1 MDPNLLA
8 QLHGDAW
15 LELSALA
22 KKNTLTPKQTTRFLE
37 LYRAASKDL
46 SRITTVAP
54 DSLEAARLSAIVH
67 RSRNHLS
74 SVPSGG
80 LSGIAR
86 FFVISLPLSLY
97 RLRWDFVIVAA
108 GFLAVAVLSGIW
120 AGTHP
125 EVLET
130 FGDREFRRQFAEH
143 DFVDYYKENPNG
155 FFAVGVWT
163 NNAWIAVQFVLLGI
177 TGGYVIVG
185 LFSNAV
191 NVGFSGAMMF
201 EFDRAS
207 DFFLYILPHGIPEIS
222 CIILAAA
229 AGLRLFFAWVVPGP
243 RLRRDRLAGEAR
255 SLLVVAGGLVL
266 LLLGSG
272 LIEGFVTPN
281 PIPPAIKISIG
292 VAYTAAVVVYA
303 WYFGSRAAAAG
314 LSADLD
320 EHQAGYS
327 VISTDR

>member
-8 QLHGDAW
+8 ELHGDDW
-15 LELSALA
+15 RELSMLA
-22 KKNTLTPKQTTRFLE
+22 KRNTLSPEQTQRFLG

-46 SRITTVAP
+46 SSIMTVAP
-54 DSLEAARLSAIVH
+54 DSVEGARLSAIVH
-67 RSRNHLS
+67 RSRHHLS
-74 SVPSGG
+74 AVPSGG
-80 LSGIAR
+80 LSGLSR

-97 RLRWDFVIVAA
+97 RLRWDFTIVAA
-108 GFLAVAVLSGIW
+108 AFLATAVLAGVW

-130 FGDREFRRQFAEH
+130 FGDREFRQQFAEH
-143 DFVDYYKENPNG
+143 DFVNYYKENPNG

-177 TGGYVIVG
+177 TGVYVVAG

-201 EFDRAS
+201 EFDKAS

-229 AGLRLFFAWVVPGP
+229 AGLRLFFAWVIPGP
-243 RLRRDRLAGEAR
+243 RLRRDKLAAEAR
-255 SLLVVAGGLVL
+255 SLLVIAGGLVL

-281 PIPPAIKISIG
+281 PIPPVLKIVIG
-292 VAYTAAVVVYA
+292 VAYTGAVIAYA
-303 WYFGSRAAAAG
+303 WYFGKRAARAG

-327 VISTDR
+327 ILATDR

>member
-8 QLHGDAW
+8 ELHGDKW
-15 LELSALA
+15 RELSMLA
-22 KKNTLTPKQTTRFLE
+22 KKNTLNPAQTRRFLD
-37 LYRAASKDL
+37 LYRDASKDL
-46 SRITTVAP
+46 SRIMTVAP

-74 SVPSGG
+74 AVPAGG
-80 LSGIAR
+80 LSGLSR
-86 FFVISLPLSLY
+86 FFVISLPLSIY
-97 RLRWDFVIVAA
+97 RLRWDFLIVAA
-108 GFLAVAVLSGIW
+108 CFLAVASLAGIW
-120 AGTHP
+120 AGMHP

-130 FGDREFRRQFAEH
+130 FGDHAFRKQFAEH
-143 DFVDYYKENPNG
+143 DFVEYYKENPNG
-155 FFAVGVWT
+155 FFAVGVWA

-177 TGGYVIVG
+177 TGVFVVSG

-201 EFDRAS
+201 EFDRGS

-243 RLRRDRLAGEAR
+243 QLRRNKLASEAR
-255 SLLVVAGGLVL
+255 SLLTVAGGLVIL
-266 LLLGSG
+266 LFISG

-281 PIPPAIKISIG
+281 PIPPALKIAIG
-292 VAYTAAVVVYA
+292 VLYTILVIGYA
-303 WYFGSRAAAAG
+303 WYFGKRAARVG
-314 LSADLD
+314 MSADLD
-320 EHQAGYS
+320 DHQAGYS
-327 VISTDR
+327 ILATDR

>member
-8 QLHGDAW
+8 QLHGDDW
-15 LELSALA
+15 RELSDLA
-22 KKNTLTPKQTTRFLE
+22 KKNTLSPEQTRRFLD

-46 SRITTVAP
+46 SRIMTVAP

-74 SVPSGG
+74 AVPSGG
-80 LSGIAR
+80 LAGLSR
-86 FFVISLPLSLY
+86 FFVVSLPLSLY
-97 RLRWDFVIVAA
+97 RLRWDFAIVALA
-108 GFLAVAVLSGIW
+108 FLAVAVVSGIW

-177 TGGYVIVG
+177 TGVYVVAG

-229 AGLRLFFAWVVPGP
+229 AGLRLFFAWIVPGP
-243 RLRRDRLAGEAR
+243 RPRRDRLAAEAR
-255 SLLVVAGGLVL
+255 SLLIVAGGLVL
-266 LLLGSG
+266 LLFGSG

-281 PIPPAIKISIG
+281 PIPPALKIAIG
-292 VAYTAAVVVYA
+292 IAYTAAVVAYA
-303 WYFGSRAAAAG
+303 AHFGRRAARAE

>member
-8 QLHGDAW
+8 ELHGDKW
-15 LELSALA
+15 RELSMLA
-22 KKNTLTPKQTTRFLE
+22 KQNTLNPAQTHRFLD
-37 LYRAASKDL
+37 LYRDASKDL
-46 SRITTVAP
+46 SRIMTVAP
-54 DSLEAARLSAIVH
+54 DSVEAARLSAIVH

-74 SVPSGG
+74 AVPSGG
-80 LSGIAR
+80 LSGLSR
-86 FFVISLPLSLY
+86 FFVISLPLSIY
-97 RLRWDFVIVAA
+97 RLRWDFLIAA
-108 GFLAVAVLSGIW
+108 VFFLAVASLAGIW
-120 AGTHP
+120 AGMHP

-130 FGDREFRRQFAEH
+130 FGDHAFRKQFAEH
-143 DFVDYYKENPNG
+143 DFVEYYKENPNG

-177 TGGYVIVG
+177 TGVFVVSG

-201 EFDRAS
+201 EFDRGS

-243 RLRRDRLAGEAR
+243 QLRRNKLASLAR
-255 SLLVVAGGLVL
+255 SLLTVAGGLVIML
-266 LLLGSG
+266 FISG

-281 PIPPAIKISIG
+281 PIPPALKIAIG
-292 VAYTAAVVVYA
+292 VAYTAAVIAYA
-303 WYFGSRAAAAG
+303 WYFGKRAAKAG

-327 VISTDR
+327 ILATDR

>member
-8 QLHGDAW
+8 ELHGDDW
-15 LELSALA
+15 RELSDLA
-22 KKNTLTPKQTTRFLE
+22 KKNTLSPEQTRRFLD

-46 SRITTVAP
+46 SRIMTVAP

-74 SVPSGG
+74 AVPSGG
-80 LSGIAR
+80 LSGLSR

-97 RLRWDFVIVAA
+97 RLRWDFTIVAA
-108 GFLAVAVLSGIW
+108 CFLAVAVVSGIW

-130 FGDREFRRQFAEH
+130 FGDQQFRRQFAEH

-177 TGGYVIVG
+177 TGAYVIAG

-229 AGLRLFFAWVVPGP
+229 AGLRLFFAWIVPGP
-243 RLRRDRLAGEAR
+243 RPRRDRLAAEAR

-266 LLLGSG
+266 LLFGSG

-281 PIPPAIKISIG
+281 PIPPALKIAIG
-292 VAYTAAVVVYA
+292 IAYTAAVVAYA
-303 WYFGSRAAAAG
+303 AHFGRRAARAG
-314 LSADLD
+314 LSADLE

-327 VISTDR
+327 VITTDC